1 MRIGRRYHAD
11 ADPQKLSPPLCF
23 FYTGRDD
30 LSALGTFLNAP
41 TSYIGKEIAGQ
52 FRIIQRIGSG
62 GMGAVYKAEQPEMN
76 RYVAIKILHPKY
88 VSRPDLVSRFRRE
101 ARAMSHLSHPNTA
114 RVYLYGQLEDG
125 ACYIAMEYLEG
136 KNLAQVTRAEGMLKA
151 GRAVNIMVQVC
162 GALEEAHRQGI
173 VHRDLKPEN
182 IFLTSQGGIADF
194 PKVLDFGLAKVTQR
208 EMRPGSLI
216 LTQEGMVFGTPEF
229 MSPEQARGQALD
241 ARSDIYSL
249 GCILYEMLTGKLPFD
264 ASQPMDYL
272 ALQIRGT
279 PIPLSERI
287 PALTFPPGL
296 EAVVM
301 KTLAKEPGQRY
312 PSASDFAMALKGC
325 LSDQVDDDKMR
336 SVPAT
341 DESQRFLIHGQ
352 DAARAEPALSG
363 SAKLAAAERSPAF
376 PAQSGA
382 PSSIGP
388 AAAAQGASATAPA
401 LSHAAASPLLWAA
414 LGAFGMLLLGGLI
427 ALGVLLLR

>member
-1 MRIGRRYHAD
+1 V
-11 ADPQKLSPPLCF
+11 
-23 FYTGRDD
+23 
-30 LSALGTFLNAP
+30 NAP
-41 TSYIGKEIAGQ
+41 TSYIGREISGQ

-136 KNLAQVTRAEGMLKA
+136 KNLAQVTRAEGMLKPA
-151 GRAVNIMVQVC
+151 RAVNIMVQVC

-182 IFLTSQGGIADF
+182 IFLTTQGGIADF

-229 MSPEQARGQALD
+229 MSPEQARGQQLD

-264 ASQPMDYL
+264 ASQPMDFL
-272 ALQIRGT
+272 AMQIKGT
-279 PIPLSERI
+279 PIPMGQRVHALS
-287 PALTFPPGL
+287 FPPGL
-296 EAVVM
+296 ESVVM
-301 KTLAKEPGQRY
+301 KTLAKDPAQRY
-312 PSASDFAMALKGC
+312 PTASDFAMALKGC
-325 LSDQVDDDKMR
+325 LQDQVDDDKMR
-336 SVPAT
+336 SVPAS
-341 DESQRFLIHGQ
+341 EQSARFLLQGQ
-352 DAARAEPALSG
+352 DAARAAPGAHDRAQAAGRPNGVAVAEAATVDRAQPA
-363 SAKLAAAERSPAF
+363 APAPAESVHLNPA
-376 PAQSGA
+376 
-382 PSSIGP
+382 P
-388 AAAAQGASATAPA
+388 AAAV
-401 LSHAAASPLLWAA
+401 AAVAAVKPQSPVLWAA
-414 LGAFGMLLLGGLI
+414 MGAGAMLLVGGLVALGMLLL
-427 ALGVLLLR
+427 R